1 MKKVTLKSILAE
13 YDKRMKM
20 LCDHLV
26 PDDDVQQEVY
36 KSVKNMDRRELKEI
50 FHDYQSGLYSE
61 DFVIEG
67 MIERVTNN
75 VHFYAHKKGM
85 M

>member
-1 MKKVTLKSILAE
+1 MKKVTLKSIISE

-26 PDDDVQQEVY
+26 PDDAVQQEVY

-50 FHDYQSGLYSE
+50 FNDYKVGLYPE
-61 DFVIEG
+61 EWVIDG
-67 MIERVTNN
+67 MIERVNNN